1 MGAPPSQ
8 APSPCS
14 RLILELSVR
23 RPYRPCYT
31 RASARGFIVIAK
43 TGAIRQA
50 SIYSVVGGRRWRWL
64 RLYTWAPKLSA
75 YGGGGAQRHVGV
87 GDVLRPISAT
97 CLSDVH
103 IYSSALHTLQTGVR
117 PRQLVEDVAP
127 SRKSRSCAYYCR
139 ALWRRRLQSDCGA
152 LPRRQILRGRRRRSH
167 HLHQALNVSAA
178 IIRNLLH
185 GCSHPAYQTSHELC
199 GPSRRLPRWPCSRC
213 IFLL

>member
-8 APSPCS
+8 APSPWP

-43 TGAIRQA
+43 TGAIRRA

-64 RLYTWAPKLSA
+64 RLYTT
-75 YGGGGAQRHVGV
+75 YGGGGVQRHVGV

-103 IYSSALHTLQTGVR
+103 IYSSALHTLQNRVR

-127 SRKSRSCAYYCR
+127 SRKSPSCAYYCR
-139 ALWRRRLQSDCGA
+139 ALWRRRSQSDCGA

-167 HLHQALNVSAA
+167 HLHQAPNVSAA
-178 IIRNLLH
+178 IIRTLLQPP
-185 GCSHPAYQTSHELC
+185 GISDKS
-199 GPSRRLPRWPCSRC
+199 
-213 IFLL
+213 